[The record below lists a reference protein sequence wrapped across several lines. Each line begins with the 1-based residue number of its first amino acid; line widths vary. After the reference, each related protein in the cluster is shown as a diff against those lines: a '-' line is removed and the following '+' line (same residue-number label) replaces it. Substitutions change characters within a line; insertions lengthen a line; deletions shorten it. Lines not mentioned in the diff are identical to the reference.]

1 MIVQASTA
9 EVQPEEERPWDYEVG
24 SGTVYKHHNLT
35 HNIDKLAVQQDEM
48 LKLCENHVKNN
59 LFYNILLFVVLA
71 TVVNK

>member
-1 MIVQASTA
+1 MNTA
-9 EVQPEEERPWDYEVG
+9 EVQPEEERPWGYEVG
-24 SGTVYKHHNLT
+24 NGTVYKHHNLT

-59 LFYNILLFVVLA
+59 LFYIILLFVVLA

>member
-1 MIVQASTA
+1 MKVQANTA
-9 EVQPEEERPWDYEVG
+9 EVQPEEERPWVYEVG
-24 SGTVYKHHNLT
+24 SGTVHKHHNLT

-48 LKLCENHVKNN
+48 LKLHESHVKNN